1 MRTSTVIP
9 VSPHPDARDDI
20 FLSIHRKRILF
31 HLRINRVVFHP
42 DCFCRRCK
50 ILTNQIKFM
59 PRRIPDRRYQI
70 PNPSIIFRLIL
81 NGQTGVAA
89 RYRRI
94 LAPKYG
100 ALRLPCPL
108 FPSFQTFPKR
118 QHGGILLCSHFWDL
132 AASFIFDI
140 NFFSSCSIQFKY
152 LR

>member
-20 FLSIHRKRILF
+20 FLSIHRKGILF

-42 DCFCRRCK
+42 DCFCRWCK

-59 PRRIPDRRYQI
+59 PRCIPDRRYQI
-70 PNPSIIFRLIL
+70 PDPGIIFRLIL
-81 NGQTGVAA
+81 NGQTGTAA

-100 ALRLPCPL
+100 ALCLPCTL
-108 FPSFQTFPKR
+108 FPSFQAFPKR